1 MNPATRDIKDNS
13 PQHMDEYFKHMTPA
27 ETSRYAAMAAR
38 FLRIIEDLPL
48 TERWAFEVLRSLV
61 IQVYG
66 TPPRM
71 NRDIHL
77 LAEDRDKNWP
87 HFCSWMWFYTRPK
100 KDDLS
105 RANVFETIAEVRDQ
119 PGMDAPGQRQ
129 LRALEQVLIDFNS
142 QLGFCCAQYSQN
154 ALHSVRKI
162 LQTEMKRCRD
172 AQDEL
177 AQTKKEL
184 HSLQRLH
191 SDMRPPDGHLRSLLH
206 RLK

>member
-1 MNPATRDIKDNS
+1 MR
-13 PQHMDEYFKHMTPA
+13 QH
-27 ETSRYAAMAAR
+27 
-38 FLRIIEDLPL
+38 LG
-48 TERWAFEVLRSLV
+48 

-77 LAEDRDKNWP
+77 LAEARDKNWP

-105 RANVFETIAEVRDQ
+105 RANVFETIAEFRDQ
-119 PGMDAPGQRQ
+119 HGMDAPGQRQ

-142 QLGFCCAQYSQN
+142 QLGFCCAQYSQK

-162 LQTEMKRCRD
+162 LHD

-184 HSLQRLH
+184 RALQRLH
-191 SDMRPPDGHLRSLLH
+191 SDTRPPDGHLRALLH
-206 RLK
+206 RLE